1 MTPWRDCRAAEQR
14 RCAMLVDYPL
24 TVLAIVFIVAITG
37 FVYLKATDR
46 RDGAEKDEHGPK

>member
-1 MTPWRDCRAAEQR
+1 
-14 RCAMLVDYPL
+14 MLVDYPL

-37 FVYLKATDR
+37 FMYLKATDR